1 LDTKTEGIA
10 MTTLTR
16 LAILGA
22 LAGTV
27 APAQSLPKAETIL
40 DRYVEVTGGKAAYQ
54 RHTHEILK
62 GTISFPEQGLSGQ
75 LTRYAMAPDKDYSV
89 VELGP
94 IGKIESGFTDGIAWE
109 KSAILGP
116 RVKTGDEKDQAA
128 REAQLNGQAEWRKIF
143 PKAETAGSES
153 VNGEDCYKLLLT
165 PASGKPET
173 QYFSKKTG
181 LLLKTAATAV
191 SPMGEVAVEVE
202 VSDYK
207 TFDGIL
213 LPTRSR
219 QKAGAQQLEI
229 DITSVTTDQPF
240 PAGAFELP
248 PEIKT
253 LLANQSGVKQSTDK
267 QSIDKK
273 LSDRKPADKPVGK

>member
-1 LDTKTEGIA
+1 

-16 LAILGA
+16 LTVLGA
-22 LAGTV
+22 LAAAFV
-27 APAQSLPKAETIL
+27 SAEPLPKAETIL
-40 DRYVEVTGGKAAYQ
+40 DRYIQVTGGKAAYQ
-54 RHTHEILK
+54 KHSHETLT
-62 GTISFPEQGLSGQ
+62 GTISFPEQGLNGR
-75 LTRYAMAPDKDYSV
+75 LTRYAMAPDKEYSV

-94 IGKIESGFTDGIAWE
+94 IGKIESGFTDGVAWE

-128 REAQLNGQAEWRKIF
+128 REAQFNGQAEWRTIF
-143 PKAETAGSES
+143 PKAETTGSES
-153 VNGEDCYKLLLT
+153 VNGEDCYKVLLT
-165 PASGKPET
+165 PAMGKPET
-173 QYFSKKTG
+173 QFYSKKSG

-213 LPTRSR
+213 FPTRSR

-229 DITSVTTDQPF
+229 NITGVTTDQPF
-240 PAGAFELP
+240 PAGAFDLP
-248 PEIKT
+248 AEIKT
-253 LLANQSGVKQSTDK
+253 L
-267 QSIDKK
+267 IDK
-273 LSDRKPADKPVGK
+273 AGGK

>member
-1 LDTKTEGIA
+1 
-10 MTTLTR
+10 MTILSRFTV
-16 LAILGA
+16 LGA
-22 LAGTV
+22 LAG
-27 APAQSLPKAETIL
+27 ALASAQHLPKAEVIL
-40 DRYVEVTGGKAAYQ
+40 DRYIEVTGGKAAYQ
-54 RHTHEILK
+54 KHDHETLT
-62 GTISFPEQGLSGQ
+62 GTITFTEQGLNGR
-75 LTRYAMAPDKDYSV
+75 LVRYAMAPDREYSV

-128 REAQLNGQAEWRKIF
+128 REAQFNGAADWRKIF
-143 PKAETAGSES
+143 PQAETTGSES
-153 VNGEDCYKLLLT
+153 VNGEDCYKVLLT
-165 PASGKPET
+165 PAAGKPET
-173 QYFSKKTG
+173 QYFSKKSG

-207 TFDGIL
+207 RFDGIL
-213 LPTRSR
+213 VPTHSR

-229 DITSVTTDQPF
+229 NITSVTTDQPTPPGTF
-240 PAGAFELP
+240 DLP

-253 LLANQSGVKQSTDK
+253 L
-267 QSIDKK
+267 IDKTG
-273 LSDRKPADKPVGK
+273 GK